1 MVKKVL
7 SKGFKVL
14 VYIFAAFG
22 LVLTVVFFAVKFG
35 LTKVPGMID
44 LNDRLFTENKTT
56 DNITT
61 KNPENSISSKN
72 LCKLAIINSL
82 YPSNSSSII
91 DAIKYDSGDDKIE
104 SMLFAIE
111 KEMAKNPKI
120 SQALSDCDSYPES
133 DNKTNLFGWM
143 NSEDWAV
150 FEEAVKKD
158 SPVINQVAKE
168 TGVPSRMMVGALVG
182 EQLRLYNSDRET
194 FKQFFAP
201 LKILGNEV
209 KFSLGVTGIKEETAM
224 KIEANLKDRTSVF
237 YPGPEYENM
246 LDFKTDNPTAERVE
260 RLTDKNNRYYPY
272 LYTALFIKEIEMQW
286 SKAGYDISNRP
297 EILGTLWN
305 IGFAKS
311 KPNPSPSAGGAIID
325 IEGKQYTFG
334 GLVYDYYY
342 SGRMLKEFP
351 F

>member
-1 MVKKVL
+1 MFKKIF
-7 SKGFKVL
+7 SKSFKFL
-14 VYIFAAFG
+14 VYFFAAFG
-22 LVLTVVFFAVKFG
+22 LLLTIGFFAVKFG

-56 DNITT
+56 KDSIA
-61 KNPENSISSKN
+61 KKPENSISSKN
-72 LCKLAIINSL
+72 LCKLAIVNSL
-82 YPSNSSSII
+82 FPSNSSAII
-91 DAIKYDSGDDKIE
+91 DAIKSGADNDKIE
-104 SMLFAIE
+104 SMIFAIE
-111 KEMAKNPKI
+111 KEMAKNPKV
-120 SQALSDCDSYPES
+120 SQALSDCDAYPES
-133 DNKTNLFGWM
+133 ANKSNLFAWM
-143 NSEDWAV
+143 NSEDWTV

-158 SPVINQVAKE
+158 SEVINRISKE
-168 TGVPSRMMVGALVG
+168 TGVPSRMIVGALVG

-224 KIEANLKDRTSVF
+224 KIEANLKDPSSVF
-237 YPGPEYENM
+237 YPGPEFENL
-246 LDFKTDNPTAERVE
+246 LDFKTGNPTNERVE

-272 LYTALFIKEIEMQW
+272 LYTALFIKEIEAQW
-286 SKAGYDISNRP
+286 SKAGFDISNRP

-311 KPNPSPSAGGAIID
+311 KPNPSPSTGGAIID
-325 IEGKQYTFG
+325 IDGKQYTFG
-334 GLVYDYYY
+334 GLVYDFYY